1 MNKIHREPNAASPG
15 NEPDFDDD
23 DHDGIS
29 LLQIAVV
36 LAENLKLLII
46 GPLVAALAALGIT
59 YLITPTFTART
70 TFLPPQQQ
78 QSSAAAAVA
87 SLGALAG
94 LAGGVGG
101 IKSPADQYVALMQST
116 TVQDR
121 LIEQYKLMEVYEAKY
136 RFEARK
142 TLQQNVR
149 ISLGKKDGLI
159 AVEVDD
165 KDPKRAA
172 DLANSH
178 VDELRIMTNVLA
190 VTEAQQRRAFF
201 EQQLE
206 RSKERMTKAQQSLQA
221 SGFNQGALRTEPR
234 AAADSYARL
243 KAEVTAAEVRLQ
255 TMRSY
260 LNENAPEF
268 RQQQAELIALRGQLS
283 RVEQVADPQS
293 GPDYISKYREF
304 KYEEALFDL
313 FARQYEMARL
323 DESREGALIQ
333 VVDAA
338 QVPEWKSKPK
348 RAVFTLG
355 AFVAVLIVLVAFV
368 LIRQSWREI
377 AVQPEATGRI
387 SRIRSALGF
396 H

>member
-1 MNKIHREPNAASPG
+1 MSTSDREVSAADPVNAS
-15 NEPDFDDD
+15 DLDDRD
-23 DHDGIS
+23 EDVS
-29 LLQIAVV
+29 LLDIAVV
-36 LAENLKLLII
+36 LAEHLRLLII
-46 GPLVAALAALGIT
+46 GPLVVGLFALGIT
-59 YLITPTFTART
+59 YLITPTFTAKT

-78 QSSAAAAVA
+78 QSSAASALA

-94 LAGGVGG
+94 LAGNVGG

-121 LIEQYKLMEVYEAKY
+121 LVDQYKLMQVYDVKY
-136 RFEARK
+136 RFEARQA
-142 TLQQNVR
+142 LQQNARVT
-149 ISLGKKDGLI
+149 LGKKDGLI
-159 AVEVDD
+159 TVEVDD
-165 KDPKRAA
+165 EDPQRAA

-178 VDELRIMTNVLA
+178 VDELRRMTNVLA
-190 VTEAQQRRAFF
+190 VTEAQQRRVFF

-221 SGFNQGALRTEPR
+221 SGFNQGALRAEPK

-268 RQQQAELIALRGQLS
+268 RQQQAALAALRAQLN
-283 RVEQVADPQS
+283 RAEQADDPKS
-293 GPDYISKYREF
+293 GPDYISKYRDF
-304 KYEEALFDL
+304 KYEETLFEL
-313 FARQYEMARL
+313 FARQYEMARI

-338 QVPEWKSKPK
+338 HKPEWKSKPM
-348 RAVFTLG
+348 RAMIGIGTVG
-355 AFVAVLIVLVAFV
+355 VAFIVLTVFI
-368 LIRQSWREI
+368 LGRHTWRQTTLHSAR
-377 AVQPEATGRI
+377 
-387 SRIRSALGF
+387 RSKLTQSAPL
-396 H
+396 